1 MENFTTEIK
10 DVEVS
15 GLAEYLKLE
24 KEDSYS
30 LDTNTS
36 IATLDYELE
45 FEMRSWGIK
54 SIYINIKEIRL
65 SVFWS
70 TESKQDEQEIEIN
83 SNDGKWKVEHEL
95 KFQEDGMMSPDFI
108 EVDFSNMLI
117 TVK

>member
-1 MENFTTEIK
+1 MEQFTTIIK
-10 DVEVS
+10 DVEIS
-15 GLAEYLKLE
+15 GLEEYLKLE
-24 KEDSYS
+24 KEDSYT

-36 IATLDYELE
+36 EATLDYGIE

-65 SVFWS
+65 SIFWS
-70 TESKQDEQEIEIN
+70 TESEKEEKEIEIN
-83 SNDGKWKVEHEL
+83 SNDGKWNVEHEL
-95 KFQEDGMMSPDFI
+95 KFQEDGMMSPDII

>member
-1 MENFTTEIK
+1 METFTINIK
-10 DVEVS
+10 DGIEVS
-15 GLAEYLKLE
+15 GLGEYLKLSQ
-24 KEDSYS
+24 EDT
-30 LDTNTS
+30 LNDNTS
-36 IATLDYELE
+36 EATLDYEVE

-70 TESKQDEQEIEIN
+70 TETKQDEQEIEIN
-83 SNDGKWKVEHEL
+83 STDGKWKVEHEL
-95 KFQEDGMMSPDFI
+95 TFQEDGMMSPSDI

>member
-1 MENFTTEIK
+1 MEQFTTKIK

-15 GLAEYLKLE
+15 GLGEFLKLSQE
-24 KEDSYS
+24 NS

-36 IATLDYELE
+36 EATMDYELE
-45 FEMRSWGIK
+45 FEMRSWGLK
-54 SIYINIKEIRL
+54 SIYVHIKEIRL

-70 TESKQDEQEIEIN
+70 IDDDTDEKEIEIN

-95 KFQEDGMMSPDFI
+95 TFQEDGMMSPSDV
-108 EVDFSNMLI
+108 EVDFINMLI

>member
-1 MENFTTEIK
+1 MEQFTTNIK
-10 DVEVS
+10 DIEVS

-24 KEDSYS
+24 KEDSLS

-36 IATLDYELE
+36 EATLDYEVE

-54 SIYINIKEIRL
+54 SIYISIKEIRL

-70 TESKQDEQEIEIN
+70 TDSKQDEQEIEIN
-83 SNDGKWKVEHEL
+83 SNDGKWQVEHEL
-95 KFQEDGMMSPDFI
+95 TFQTDGMMSPSSM
-108 EVDFSNMLI
+108 EVDFSSMVI